1 MFRELLSED
10 DLRSAVDV
18 MRRSFATV
26 ATEMNFTEENAPTNA
41 AFMTYERLKESI
53 DKGIHIFGMFNDGT
67 MIGTVAIER
76 SSDNEGVFYL
86 ERLAVEPEMRHLKKG
101 KALLDF
107 AFDKVREMDGR
118 KISIGTINENVRLKQ
133 WYLDYGFVE
142 MSIRRYE
149 HLPFSVCFLEKSIPM
164 DNSDC

>member
-1 MFRELLSED
+1 MFRELLSEN

-18 MRRSFATV
+18 MRRAFATV
-26 ATEMNFTEENAPTNA
+26 AAEMNFTKENAPTNA

-53 DKGIHIFGMFNDGT
+53 DKGIHIYGLFNAET
-67 MIGTVAIER
+67 IIGTVAIER

-86 ERLAVEPEMRHLKKG
+86 ERLAVVPEMRHMKKG
-101 KALLDF
+101 KSLLDF

-142 MSIRRYE
+142 TSIRSYE
-149 HLPFSVCFLEKSIPM
+149 HLPFSVCFMEKNISPDSI
-164 DNSDC
+164 DC